1 MVRPRSLP
9 WRPSMPETTRVRGGQ
24 ADSSSTGETHAAV
37 NEHDGLSAAASPN
50 GNGHHGRVKDVGGP
64 ASDGG
69 QSFGETS
76 PLGRSDMTV
85 AELDATER
93 ILELARDQLNMDVA
107 VVSEFSQG
115 QEVVRLIQG
124 DGGSFGLRREGSLP
138 LKETYSQRMA
148 QGGIRNGITD
158 ARTDHLFFNE
168 AATT

>member
-1 MVRPRSLP
+1 
-9 WRPSMPETTRVRGGQ
+9 MPETTRVRGGQ
-24 ADSSSTGETHAAV
+24 AHSSSKGESRAPV
-37 NEHDGLSAAASPN
+37 NEHDGLSAAASSNGNGHRRVNPN

-64 ASDGG
+64 ASHGE
-69 QSFGETS
+69 QSSGETS

-107 VVSEFSQG
+107 FVSEFSQG

-148 QGGIRNGITD
+148 RGGIRNGITD
-158 ARTDHLFFNE
+158 ARTDHRVIDL
-168 AATT
+168 APTGP

>member
-24 ADSSSTGETHAAV
+24 AHSSSNGQTHAAAS
-37 NEHDGLSAAASPN
+37 EHAGRKAVANSN
-50 GNGHHGRVKDVGGP
+50 GNGHSRVNSV
-64 ASDGG
+64 
-69 QSFGETS
+69 GETS
-76 PLGRSDMTV
+76 PLERPDMSV

-107 VVSEFSQG
+107 FVSEFSQG